1 MASSEGKK
9 NGRRL
14 FSFDTLSRSSPIEAA
29 HSRHQHSKPSLQ
41 HLIND
46 EEIKGEPTGSSQET
60 WTGIDL
66 SGPPLASG
74 KSSSRASSCIPE
86 RKRKPAPLRSTTPD
100 AIVPTSSSRK
110 RWEQLRQ
117 HVLPV
122 PSHSNTP
129 PVADLP
135 PVAFQTLPLPTRSQ
149 TPVQKP
155 SRLARLGFRHV
166 VEHAREVDE
175 SRKTSQEFEK
185 VCWAIRMAEPQK
197 MKVDPNTTGSSLH
210 LTFMSHTSLA
220 SDGTSILE
228 RHPHTHKKHDLRR
241 PQSVQ
246 SLTTYRNIPTVKPLC
261 QLLLHHATP
270 SLERRTTFSTLP
282 HESLVLSTLLIP
294 FLSMEESP
302 RLEEERWNAIE
313 AFETIT
319 RSWAPHNEEK
329 GIERYL
335 WCCKAAIIPPGTMR
349 TRILSI
355 LWGLIIPTD
364 NNYVIS
370 TPQCFQTLAQGLFS
384 LLPHLRP
391 LSSSPIDHEEV
402 PFLMDVISRICD
414 GCCGELEAHFAQEEY
429 GTVSSAKDDK
439 NLIREAILFEAL
451 TRCLEDCTNDSR
463 VWLFQ
468 HVVEQY
474 WIKSPAKTQFTPLL
488 STIYARTLSG
498 VSRALVSILSVPLD
512 QGASLQRAQ
521 HAVKLIQSRLIL
533 DMDALGDAV
542 ELEARMN
549 IVKAVLELVCID
561 RAREPVQW
569 GLSLLHTW
577 YRGSSLW
584 KSYLN
589 ATLQDF
595 ISKGT
600 WPNIILK
607 FATLIRLLSDDIR
620 KSMVT
625 FVLPLLYDRLVEGP
639 PPFPCI
645 PLTNLLDI
653 IAQLYP
659 QVFYKPLFLCAA
671 SSKEITIINH
681 LCIISIVSKF
691 LPDFW
696 IRDAE
701 MVSVALMSDSVKKA
715 PEAERK
721 TWTKQKLGQAVVML
735 ELIAFIQSA
744 RHEKE
749 AASSSN
755 SLLAETVKFVVALEA
770 RLAILLEAKE
780 RTASLAMSR
789 RLLFCVLLR
798 EMRLLTRSLKP
809 TLWLAQIVRWC
820 IDIYTD
826 DGTSFDPEEEQK
838 STTSQIQGLY
848 AAAQDGIRSTTQRRS
863 TMVLSKSLQKPQSA
877 EDESSRTSDLAAMF
891 AQREPL
897 ITSISKGFVRKAM
910 KLLVTMSTLLTQ
922 SEYRRLASYLWDLLQ
937 DDGDAS
943 LTAACAEKTP
953 MDLLAVI
960 EVNLQSSDEDTKLN
974 AVHKIGILFNWRYQI
989 ISPHIIADRARR
1001 PFKAARGP
1009 LSFVSTDIG
1018 STAYIRKD
1026 DPNDVKDNF
1035 PAELRKRLAEIGWN
1049 HDDAPVDQ
1057 HQEWIEVPISLLS
1070 SQQLDRL
1077 ENIGPDIAPPPS
1089 PTMLNLGLLTSL
1101 TGEKVEDT
1109 GLLRRSSS
1117 TGGPIHM
1124 LKRRA
1129 VFVPSLTFVFPR
1141 LASLVFDPSLSIS
1154 SAARSTM
1161 LDIMRNDP
1169 TLISRPVLDLFAGEQ
1184 KDIQSAVVTLNAFL
1198 HVQRVLPYPMS
1209 HFLFNNVAGFL
1220 KWTSRQSEEAD
1231 ALQDF
1236 AHVVPILTHLVTQVS
1251 GLSVRDIRRAKIE
1264 PFLIPS
1270 GSLWFPSSAP
1280 SGPMFP
1286 RSLGSNRDPF
1296 ENLPSDLVSIT
1307 IIRVSQNMLLLAML
1321 KRNRHDV
1328 QLVRK
1333 SMSRLEL
1340 PTITIDQSP
1349 LELADFVPFR
1359 GKKEQASPSLTGLS
1373 IMLSRSYILL
1383 VAQVFRS
1390 MSRHL
1395 NDRNELAVL
1404 VDGLNR
1410 VLLVHGDDIGIVSQV
1425 IIALMVAS
1433 TRFRRLFTS
1442 GGGYV
1447 LFMPV
1452 LLKVY
1457 TESQGH
1463 PGIKLAIEYGAN
1475 RFYALHQESFVF
1487 QTLDIL
1493 AHVTALPHIDVEPLV
1508 KSLYNLFFALRKGVL
1523 PSTPDAAGIHNA
1535 NRVQER
1541 EALIMNTAEGEPQT
1555 FLTLLRRNQAIGE
1568 NQHLVLELPEEYETN
1583 RLGMDDFVRLFLT
1596 VIAHDSS
1603 IIRAEQFLRLLR
1615 ILTPH
1620 LYHASSNA
1628 RAILQGGIDALAILL
1643 MKTSVK
1649 LKASESS
1656 EGIFSPLS
1664 EKILENRLLEKSR
1677 SESNIMTMRLDF
1689 LALLIAFVRAGGLLS
1704 LAAMLRTTELIRT
1717 MLKEVPMDINYSI
1730 SNFIPSFIHASFM
1743 RESPPPLKV
1752 VVTFL
1757 EELSPLIA
1765 NYSPVVDFSSAFQTI
1780 SELVASSTY
1789 SSQPQFSRAVVSCI
1803 CVPALL
1809 SCEMAA
1815 SSNILMSLPSRFS
1828 IVTLIAQCIFLR
1840 GANVIAEVEKRIP
1853 SYDYLA
1859 GVVLPLV
1866 FSLKTEAIL
1875 DCDGQL
1881 DTWHRDAIRS
1891 AWIRLLSFTMSTCR
1905 TTPRPLERSR
1915 SQDRRRSNDSKRPPP
1930 PFLIALQIIKVII
1943 VRVGLEISSRI
1954 PSIWLRLRA
1963 FLVDI
1968 LANGNASFATN
1979 NSEMST
1985 FPSPTHSPRSS
1996 VHLDPFQ
2003 SSVSSNFLPALHPRS
2018 FSHPRII
2025 DYSLWSFLEILCIHR
2040 NPLVLQMRLFV
2051 MEKLVELDHDLRH
2064 QHHDPRGRRISTS
2077 VFSKPRREMPSP
2089 TSPDSSPLLNAS
2101 QSSPQHLYPNPS
2113 LVSLEADRQP
2123 GYNVLSS
2130 PHNIRGPKIVHLGP
2144 ISAFGRTLSPGRG
2157 GKELNGMT
2165 TTTKIKSVALAC
2177 ATYRRIRTVQKFM
2190 GYEDL
2195 LPMPQNQGID
2205 GDDMI
2210 TTMWTQREVLDAI
2223 RRETQELLKEFEES
2237 DPSLEDGGG
2246 LVNPPQM
2253 GPP

>member
-74 KSSSRASSCIPE
+74 KSSSRASSSIPE

-468 HVVEQY
+468 HVVE
-474 WIKSPAKTQFTPLL
+474 
-488 STIYARTLSG
+488 
-498 VSRALVSILSVPLD
+498 V
-512 QGASLQRAQ
+512 
-521 HAVKLIQSRLIL
+521 
-533 DMDALGDAV
+533 
-542 ELEARMN
+542 N
-549 IVKAVLELVCID
+549 
-561 RAREPVQW
+561 
-569 GLSLLHTW
+569 
-577 YRGSSLW
+577 
-584 KSYLN
+584 
-589 ATLQDF
+589 
-595 ISKGT
+595 
-600 WPNIILK
+600 
-607 FATLIRLLSDDIR
+607 
-620 KSMVT
+620 
-625 FVLPLLYDRLVEGP
+625 
-639 PPFPCI
+639 
-645 PLTNLLDI
+645 
-653 IAQLYP
+653 
-659 QVFYKPLFLCAA
+659 
-671 SSKEITIINH
+671 
-681 LCIISIVSKF
+681 IVSKF

-789 RLLFCVLLR
+789 RLLFCVLFR

-838 STTSQIQGLY
+838 STTSQIQVLY

-877 EDESSRTSDLAAMF
+877 EDETSRTSDLAAMF

-943 LTAACAEKTP
+943 LTAAVCFLVMQCAEKTP

-974 AVHKIGILFNWRYQI
+974 AVHKIGIIFNWRYQI

-1026 DPNDVKDNF
+1026 DTNDVKDNF

-1057 HQEWIEVPISLLS
+1057 HQEWIKVPISLLS
-1070 SQQLDRL
+1070 SQQLDHL

-1129 VFVPSLTFVFPR
+1129 VFVPSLTLVFPR

-1236 AHVVPILTHLVTQVS
+1236 AHVVPILTRLVTQVS

-1333 SMSRLEL
+1333 SMSPLEL

-1373 IMLSRSYILL
+1373 ITLSRSYILL

-1410 VLLVHGDDIGIVSQV
+1410 VLLVHGNDIGIVSQV

-1457 TESQGH
+1457 TESQGRT
-1463 PGIKLAIEYGAN
+1463 GIKLAIEYGVN

-1664 EKILENRLLEKSR
+1664 DKILENRLLEKSR

-1704 LAAMLRTTELIRT
+1704 LASMLRTTELIRT

-1757 EELSPLIA
+1757 EELSPLIT

-1789 SSQPQFSRAVVSCI
+1789 SNQPQFSRAVVSCI

-1875 DCDGQL
+1875 DRDGQL

-1930 PFLIALQIIKVII
+1930 PSFLIALQIIKVII
-1943 VRVGLEISSRI
+1943 VRVGFEISSRI

-2064 QHHDPRGRRISTS
+2064 QHHDPRGRRVSTS
-2077 VFSKPRREMPSP
+2077 VFSKPRRGMPSP

-2177 ATYRRIRTVQKFM
+2177 ATYKRIRTVQKFM

-2195 LPMPQNQGID
+2195 LPMPQNRGID

-2223 RRETQELLKEFEES
+2223 RRETEELLKEFEES

-2253 GPP
+2253 GSP